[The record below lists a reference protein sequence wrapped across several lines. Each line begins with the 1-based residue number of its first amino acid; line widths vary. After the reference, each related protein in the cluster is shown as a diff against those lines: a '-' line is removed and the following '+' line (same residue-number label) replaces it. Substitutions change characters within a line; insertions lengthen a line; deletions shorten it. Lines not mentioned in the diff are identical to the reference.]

1 MLAQT
6 QSLAA
11 AVLLASAS
19 LAQAAT
25 VYDSGVTPEAATLSS
40 PAYNAF
46 YEIATEF
53 SLGAGSSITGATLV
67 GSGGTPGAFTL
78 NFYADAGSSPETTA
92 AATVTVSDWTRVETT
107 TADRFVYT
115 LDFSEIVLAAGT
127 WWFAAYAET
136 AWNWSA
142 SSVDVPAT
150 VYRVAGTSSS
160 WTAYNGYN
168 HAYTLT
174 NGDSAAVPLPA
185 ALPLLGA
192 ALAGLG
198 LFAARGRRAA

>member
-11 AVLLASAS
+11 VVLVATAS

-25 VYDSGVTPEAATLSS
+25 VYDSGVAPESATLSS
-40 PAYNAF
+40 PTYNGF
-46 YEIATEF
+46 YEIATAF
-53 SLGAGSSITGATLV
+53 TLGAESNVTGATLV

-78 NFYADAGSSPETTA
+78 SFYADAGSAPATTA
-92 AATVTVSDWTRVETT
+92 TASVSVSDWSRVETG

-127 WWFAAYAET
+127 WWFSAYAET
-136 AWNWSA
+136 TWNWGA

-150 VYRVAGTSSS
+150 VYRVAGTSGG

-174 NGDSAAVPLPA
+174 DSISAAVPLPA